1 MDISVLLAGAVAR
14 QLEKGILL
22 SKALLFFAES
32 TYGLR
37 PEELEGVL
45 HDDSSDQADTLRSLI
60 FTPDEHLRLAVEPI
74 LLKRSCSPQ
83 EKEAVAAELT
93 RNMPFIFLFTGDQT
107 AGFRTRLEACDF
119 VYLVEKLHLD
129 RAIDQRLTAALQKN
143 LDEHAWLSARIMVR
157 CCPDRLSPAKIDFL
171 CLFIESCINTRDDF
185 LLLFE
190 TTLRLLGEISMV
202 ENSTDCAEFFLARKQ
217 ALIKSLKEI
226 AEFEQ
231 KREHYSMEYLMMQ
244 RYRVPPQSR
253 ENVLDE
259 LRRLMIITDE
269 ILGLED
275 HRSPVQFRSLG
286 SLDPAAD
293 LARLIDLLR

>member
-1 MDISVLLAGAVAR
+1 MDISVSLAGAIAR

-32 TYGLR
+32 TYGLL

-83 EKEAVAAELT
+83 EKDAVAAELT
-93 RNMPFIFLFTGDQT
+93 RTMPFIYLFTGDQT
-107 AGFRTRLEACDF
+107 AGFRARLDACDF
-119 VYLVEKLHLD
+119 VHLVEKLHLD
-129 RAIDQRLTAALQKN
+129 KSIDQRLTAALQKN
-143 LDEHAWLSARIMVR
+143 LDEHACLTARIMVR
-157 CCPDRLSPAKIDFL
+157 SCPDRLSSAKIDFL
-171 CLFIESCINTRDDF
+171 CLFIESCTNTRDDF
-185 LLLFE
+185 LVLFE

-202 ENSTDCAEFFLARKQ
+202 EDNTDCAEFFLARKQ

-231 KREHYSMEYLMMQ
+231 KRDHYSMEYLMMQ

-275 HRSPVQFRSLG
+275 HRSPVQFRNLG